1 MFLPQVLQLS
11 VLWKCL
17 TAGMESF
24 MILRF
29 DFNINVVCALD
40 ETYLLS
46 TKVLM
51 FTAVKWPHPI
61 LIWIDFVFR

>member
-40 ETYLLS
+40 ETY
-46 TKVLM
+46 
-51 FTAVKWPHPI
+51 
-61 LIWIDFVFR
+61 